1 VPFFEVDQTSDSN
14 ISEVKKCIEMPVFK
28 VNHHLES
35 KISETP
41 ENISE
46 IICNISRDFPTQV
59 FITLSEFCENEPDK
73 AELHQ
78 AIVVAEEILV
88 DQGHTALTNLFS
100 CGTIPKLDDLN

>member
-14 ISEVKKCIEMPVFK
+14 VSEVKKCIEMP

-59 FITLSEFCENEPDK
+59 FITLSEFCENDPDK
-73 AELHQ
+73 A
-78 AIVVAEEILV
+78 
-88 DQGHTALTNLFS
+88 
-100 CGTIPKLDDLN
+100 